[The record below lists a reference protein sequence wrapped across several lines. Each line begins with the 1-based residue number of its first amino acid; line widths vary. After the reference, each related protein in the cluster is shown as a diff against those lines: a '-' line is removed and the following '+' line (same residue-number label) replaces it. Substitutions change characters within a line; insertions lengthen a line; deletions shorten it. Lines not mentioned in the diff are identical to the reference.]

1 MMTQEE
7 ALKQLK
13 ELRDGYVPG
22 SATYMAY
29 TNAIELVEQL
39 KLTTKN

>member
-22 SATYMAY
+22 SATYTAY
-29 TNAIELVEQL
+29 NNAIAFVEQI
-39 KLTTKN
+39 KQ